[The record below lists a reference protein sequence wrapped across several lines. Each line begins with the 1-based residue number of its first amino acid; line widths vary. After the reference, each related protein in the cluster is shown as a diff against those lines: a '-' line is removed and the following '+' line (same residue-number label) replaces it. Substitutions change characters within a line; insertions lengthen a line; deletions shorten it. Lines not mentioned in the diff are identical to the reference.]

1 MDHEFKTGC
10 KFYKT
15 QTALAAALGV
25 TPGLISQWKTSGGI
39 PELYQWK
46 IHGLTNGEL
55 KIDNQF
61 KKAKALS
68 RLYRMRLCLTQT
80 KKLEKQ

>member
-1 MDHEFKTGC
+1 MNFKQAVN
-10 KFYKT
+10 FYKT

-55 KIDNQF
+55 KIDNRF
-61 KKAKALS
+61 KKSESPNKAA
-68 RLYRMRLCLTQT
+68 
-80 KKLEKQ
+80 